1 MSGHIVLLLVT
12 LEGIDQ
18 SNALGDA
25 QVEAMH
31 AALGTVHAAAQG
43 AVAVVEQFTGEAGQD
58 CAGWGSE
65 GKRRDG
71 SAVLSEIDHQLL
83 ARLQRNGLTW
93 GEVAH
98 TVHLAVCLVG
108 LSAHAAP
115 GIALHGL
122 QCQVVAQVDLG
133 TLAGED
139 AAAEL
144 VVLLGSSEQF
154 GCLVAW
160 FHACV
165 VAFAIIDACQLH
177 GSCDA
182 SLPMLK
188 VGAKALCGAVAVGQF
203 EHGTKCRLLAQ
214 HSFGATG
221 GDDLVGP
228 PAWGDFG
235 SKDIL
240 GSCICAEGVGHIV
253 GERAACLGKVGI
265 ARLEVLV
272 ADGLSVD
279 KEHIG
284 AQTCGHPAGTCHA
297 LLVRKVRDEPT
308 GTFGGGAVFLFGGN
322 FGNYGR
328 IGSRNPDAL
337 LPIGGRKCFGTRAG
351 CALLSAVCTT
361 GHCGCHHGS
370 EDGWGGEFHIF

>member
-58 CAGWGSE
+58 CTGWGSE

-144 VVLLGSSEQF
+144 VVLLGSGEQF
-154 GCLVAW
+154 GRLITRL
-160 FHACV
+160 HACV
-165 VAFAIIDACQLH
+165 ITFAIVDACQLY
-177 GSCDA
+177 GTCDA

-188 VGAKALCGAVAVGQF
+188 VGAKTLCGAVAVGQF
-203 EHGTKCRLLAQ
+203 EHGTECRLLAQ

-235 SKDIL
+235 SKHVL
-240 GSCICAEGVGHIV
+240 GSCIGAEGIGHVV
-253 GERAACLGKVGI
+253 GERAACLGKVGV
-265 ARLEVLV
+265 AGLEVFV
-272 ADGLSVD
+272 ADGVSVH

-284 AQTCGHPAGTCHA
+284 AQTCGHPAGTCH
-297 LLVRKVRDEPT
+297 LLFVGEVRHKPA
-308 GTFGGGAVFLFGGN
+308 GAFGSWEVSAVGGSFGD
-322 FGNYGR
+322 YGR

-337 LPIGGRKCFGTRAG
+337 LPIGCREGFCARGG
-351 CALLSAVCTT
+351 CALILIVLAAYQRS
-361 GHCGCHHGS
+361 GQKGCK
-370 EDGWGGEFHIF
+370 